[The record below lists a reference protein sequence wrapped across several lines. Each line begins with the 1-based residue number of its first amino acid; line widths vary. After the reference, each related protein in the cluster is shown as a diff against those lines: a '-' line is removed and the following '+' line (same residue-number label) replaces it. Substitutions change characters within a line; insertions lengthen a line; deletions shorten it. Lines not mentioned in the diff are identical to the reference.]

1 MEQSFT
7 SRAENRWNYLRGA
20 PHYSHIVSVIS
31 RPNSSLLIIKIQTN
45 EAKATITATE
55 QLSTLELIG
64 DLHHLR
70 HRHGR
75 VDHGLADHSPLLSHC
90 DATGF

>member
-45 EAKATITATE
+45 EAQATITATE
-55 QLSTLELIG
+55 
-64 DLHHLR
+64 
-70 HRHGR
+70 
-75 VDHGLADHSPLLSHC
+75 
-90 DATGF
+90 